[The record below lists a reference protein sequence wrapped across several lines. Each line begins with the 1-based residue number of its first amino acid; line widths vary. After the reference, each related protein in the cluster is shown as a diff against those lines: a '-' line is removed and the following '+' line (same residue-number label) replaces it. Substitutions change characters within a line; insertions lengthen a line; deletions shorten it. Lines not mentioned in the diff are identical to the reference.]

1 MEWTNSSKDT
11 ILPNFTQEEIDNLN
25 SPLSVKEIEFV
36 FKMFPPRT
44 LQVPMTSQVNST
56 KYLRNKLYQFY
67 INTFQKL
74 QRRK

>member
-1 MEWTNSSKDT
+1 MNNFIPIYFTTEMEWTNSSKDT

-44 LQVPMTSQVNST
+44 L
-56 KYLRNKLYQFY
+56 
-67 INTFQKL
+67 
-74 QRRK
+74 